1 MLCYIICRFYRN
13 ETKIVSKQKQLNL
26 AILGGGQLGMLL
38 CEAARKLE
46 INTVIVTPDAEGPA
60 MATAASSIITD
71 MTSDGL
77 AGRLA
82 GVADVVT
89 YELEDIPASL
99 LEELISE
106 QEAGNIKVHPA
117 AQLLGLLKN
126 KATQKQWYLDHGFP
140 TLPFLIEESPVNVK
154 SDLPQFGLPL
164 VQKAQTGGYDGYG
177 VQVIREEAELE
188 NLWDVPSMI
197 EQYVDRPVELG
208 VVVARSGKGEI
219 INYQPV
225 RMEFEQEKNILDAVI
240 LPTGLDKRIDDDAVE
255 LARAV
260 IDSLEGVGVFAV
272 EMFLVNDEL
281 LINEISPR
289 VHNSGHHTLET
300 SNVSQF
306 EQHVRAVCDLPLVE
320 PEKPA
325 GSAIMANLLYSDDLE
340 FLLGTPTGVKSS
352 DDGDVHLYWY
362 GKKEGRTGRKMG
374 HVTCLGLNLQESK
387 IRTGQF
393 IEQLKQKSE
402 GAVA

>member
-1 MLCYIICRFYRN
+1 MSN
-13 ETKIVSKQKQLNL
+13 QNQLNL

-38 CEAARKLE
+38 CEAARKLD
-46 INTVIVTPDAEGPA
+46 INTVIVTPDADGPA
-60 MATAASSIITD
+60 MATAASSIIAD
-71 MTSDGL
+71 MTSNGL

-82 GVADVVT
+82 DIADVVT

-99 LEELISE
+99 LEQLISE
-106 QEAGNIKVHPA
+106 QDEHRIEVYPA
-117 AQLLGLLKN
+117 AELLGLLKN
-126 KATQKQWYLDHGFP
+126 KATQKQWYLDNGFP
-140 TLPFLIEESPVNVK
+140 TLPFVIEEAPVNVK
-154 SDLPQFGLPL
+154 KGLLQFGLPF

-177 VQVIREEAELE
+177 VQVIRNEAELE
-188 NLWDVPSMI
+188 NLWNIPSMI
-197 EQYVDRPVELG
+197 ERYVDRPVELG
-208 VVVARSGKGEI
+208 VVVARSGAGEI

-272 EMFLVNDEL
+272 EMFLVDDEL

-306 EQHVRAVCDLPLVE
+306 EQHVRAVCNLPLVM

-325 GSAIMANLLYSDDLE
+325 GSAIMANLLYSDELE
-340 FLLGTPTGVKSS
+340 FMLGNPTGVKSS

-362 GKKEGRTGRKMG
+362 GKKEGRPGRKMG
-374 HVTCLGLNLQESK
+374 HVTCLGLNLEESK
-387 IRTGQF
+387 VRTGQF
-393 IEQLKQKSE
+393 IQQLKQKNE
-402 GAVA
+402 GAAA